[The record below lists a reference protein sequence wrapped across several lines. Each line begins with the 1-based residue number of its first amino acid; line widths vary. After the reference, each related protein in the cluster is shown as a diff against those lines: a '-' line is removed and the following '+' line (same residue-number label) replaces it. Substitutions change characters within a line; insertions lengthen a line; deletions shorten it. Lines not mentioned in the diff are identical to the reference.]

1 MKPISSIF
9 YFLLGTTLVPN
20 GSTVYQ
26 LSGSVYS
33 GSSKQHDANAGITT
47 KIDSYEDE
55 HLGDDEDNDDDPSH
69 TSPGTRLL
77 HYVMRTYAKEAMAKK
92 FVSMKMDLLLMKV
105 KNTIEQEGIFETVV
119 ALFMV

>member
-1 MKPISSIF
+1 MTPISFISLL
-9 YFLLGTTLVPN
+9 FLGSTLVPN

-26 LSGSVYS
+26 LSGVVYS

-55 HLGDDEDNDDDPSH
+55 HLGDDEEDDDPGH

-77 HYVMRTYAKEAMAKK
+77 HYVMRTYAKEAMANK

-105 KNTIEQEGIFETVV
+105 KNTIEQEGIFETVI

>member
-1 MKPISSIF
+1 MKPISSIVLLF
-9 YFLLGTTLVPN
+9 LGTTLVPN

-26 LSGSVYS
+26 LSAGVYS

-55 HLGDDEDNDDDPSH
+55 HLGDDEDDDDPSH
-69 TSPGTRLL
+69 NSPGTRLL
-77 HYVMRTYAKEAMAKK
+77 HYVMRTYAKEAMANK
-92 FVSMKMDLLLMKV
+92 FVNMKMDLLLMKV